1 MLDYRIG
8 AKGDLYGFQL
18 FDSRV
23 IPFRLLNYGE
33 YKVISSALDSED
45 VDDWVLFDYLF
56 DKCVSEDYYKD
67 YRETLE
73 AGIVQTVALLIV
85 ELSSPGDTN
94 YQNAMLVTCRTKS
107 QQIDLMMKTT
117 ICRVFSG
124 YTMDKLDELTFPE
137 IIQVFTQAEGVL
149 LDQGLIS
156 EPAIIYSLEEGAPA
170 VGVNPDGTT
179 RQINQ
184 KTGYGV
190 VSAEEIAQAQKA
202 LRE

>member
-1 MLDYRIG
+1 MLDYKIG

-33 YKVISSALDSED
+33 YKIVSSALDSED

-56 DKCVSEDYYKD
+56 DKCVSSKFYKD
-67 YRETLE
+67 HRETLE
-73 AGIVQTVALLIV
+73 AGIVQTVALLIIDM
-85 ELSSPGDTN
+85 SSPGDTS
-94 YQNAMLVTCRTKS
+94 YQNSMLLACRAKS

-137 IIQVFTQAEGVL
+137 MVQVFTQAEGVL

-156 EPAIIYSLEEGAPA
+156 EPAVIYSLEDGPPS
-170 VGVNPDGTT
+170 VGINPDGTT

-190 VSAEEIAQAQKA
+190 VNADEIAQAQRA
-202 LRE
+202 LND